1 MFEPRYFLSHEKNFF
16 YNFIFKLMYRI
27 AILCVLWFI
36 SKKIIQKNKNNFSLT
51 FFRTNESF
59 YVYLFNSRVTKGWE
73 SYAYTWKRSRPE
85 ILEARKR
92 FICFEC
98 RWQSKLPGTLPDV
111 SLPLTVI
118 GGYSDSNGIPT
129 STSDPSPPFYVHTCT
144 VTPEVPSL
152 QLLHLLLLLL
162 LRVDSSSD
170 KLDEKK
176 KKEREVLFYWELIS
190 IIGQEFFHDFLHRT
204 RILFL
209 WNNFNIKRYWLLT
222 ITFFLKIIL

>member
-36 SKKIIQKNKNNFSLT
+36 SKKIIQKNKNNFSLI
-51 FFRTNESF
+51 FFRTNEPF
-59 YVYLFNSRVTKGWE
+59 YVYLFNSRVTKGWK

-144 VTPEVPSL
+144 VTPEVPPL

-176 KKEREVLFYWELIS
+176 KKRKRSVILLRIDKHYWSRIFS
-190 IIGQEFFHDFLHRT
+190 RFLT
-204 RILFL
+204 Q
-209 WNNFNIKRYWLLT
+209 NENFVFMK
-222 ITFFLKIIL
+222 